1 MLSYCQ
7 IISGNVQT
15 TASAQVPSSYIIWN
29 VGISILETSGLFSA
43 NQRYW
48 ACQKADVL
56 QSGSQHSDWKKDLCC
71 IACIAAQKQS
81 NTAAATV
88 HAILSIREFATQKR
102 LHCNRN
108 GSRVSFHRPLSKL
121 CWVVGCRLSAASSS
135 AAVEV
140 FSVLFCP
147 PLKNIN

>member
-48 ACQKADVL
+48 ACLKADVL
-56 QSGSQHSDWKKDLCC
+56 QSGSQPWTERKIYCC
-71 IACIAAQKQS
+71 MQHKNKATRPRPLSMQYCPFANSLLKSAC
-81 NTAAATV
+81 T
-88 HAILSIREFATQKR
+88 
-102 LHCNRN
+102 CNRN